1 MKRIFYL
8 LIITILF
15 VSFESCNAK
24 EVLVQSKWTDSTI
37 VVDGNPQDWGKFP
50 MTYFE
55 KAKVSLGA
63 VNDSEYLYIMLSFR
77 DQAPARFLQSKVTL
91 WLDKTA
97 SKEKLLGFCYTGS
110 PPESGLSTRE
120 GSIRQA
126 RRQEDSIPEPEENF
140 TQRPAEIPGIIT
152 VLENKDTLGL
162 IPTTSEKGPVIAT
175 SYQQGFYFHEIRIP
189 LKRSDSTR
197 YAIGAALGDTI
208 SVGLELG
215 GFNPGEFR
223 GKGPKSGER
232 PGMGGEG
239 GMPPEGGMPQGGGM
253 GMGRQGGPGNRPQMP
268 GKQEIWLKMSLAPSS
283 QPTVEN
289 SKENK

>member
-37 VVDGNPQDWGKFP
+37 VVDGNPKDWGKFP

-63 VNDSEYLYIMLSFR
+63 VNDSEYLYIMLSFK
-77 DQAPARFLQSKVTL
+77 DQSSARFLQSKVTL

-97 SKEKLLGFCYTGS
+97 SKEKLLGLCYTGS
-110 PPESGLSTRE
+110 PP
-120 GSIRQA
+120 A
-126 RRQEDSIPEPEENF
+126 RRQEDSFPEPEENF
-140 TQRPAEIPGIIT
+140 TQRPVEMPQIIT

-208 SVGLELG
+208 SVGTELG

-232 PGMGGEG
+232 PDMGG
-239 GMPPEGGMPQGGGM
+239 GMPPEGGMPPGGGMPGGGM
-253 GMGRQGGPGNRPQMP
+253 GKGGGPGNRPQMP
-268 GKQEIWLKMSLAPSS
+268 GKQEIWLKMSLAQSS
-283 QPTVEN
+283 PVEDI
-289 SKENK
+289 KPKAVK